1 MKIASCEGQLVK
13 WKDDRGFGFIKP
25 NGDNKEI
32 FLHISALKGA
42 NRRPKRAFKNA
53 RAHQKRYEY

>member
-25 NGDNKEI
+25 NGDKKEI
-32 FLHISALKGA
+32 FLHQYFGQFQNLVSPILY
-42 NRRPKRAFKNA
+42 RASILVFI
-53 RAHQKRYEY
+53 